1 MKVGIIGLPQTGKT
15 SLYNALTRGQVE
27 LNRFGGGE
35 VSVGVISVP
44 DSRFDYAVRM
54 CTPKKVTPA
63 SIEFTEG
70 GARIERSEGHGRGD
84 KYGADFF
91 AAVRNMDA
99 LILVVRA
106 FEDSAVP
113 APEGGLN
120 PRREAEKI
128 LEELLLADLTVIE
141 SRLEK
146 LEKARLQKRQTNAEA
161 SEQQVL
167 DKIKAHLENMEPV
180 RTLEM
185 TEDEARAVRSY
196 AFVSQ
201 KPMIVVANLG
211 EGDVGAEPA
220 AILAGLP
227 EYAADQQAPFVTL
240 CAKIEM
246 DVAQM
251 EPEEEREFLEAMGIP
266 EAARDRLIR
275 AAYAA
280 LGLICFFT
288 VGEDEVR
295 AWTIRQGSNAVTA
308 AGAIHSDLARG
319 FIRAELVAFE
329 EFQEAGGCWDEA
341 RAAGKMRL
349 EGKEYIVKDGD
360 ILHVRHKT

>member
-15 SLYNALTRGQVE
+15 SLYNALTRSEVE

-54 CTPKKVTPA
+54 CSPKKVTPA

-84 KYGADFF
+84 KFGTDFF
-91 AAVRNMDA
+91 AAVRNMDT

-106 FEDSAVP
+106 FEDGSVP
-113 APEGGLN
+113 VPEGGINAL
-120 PRREAEKI
+120 REAEKI
-128 LEELLLADLTVIE
+128 LDELLLADLTVIE

-161 SEQQVL
+161 AEEQVL
-167 DKIKAHLENMEPV
+167 LKIKAHLEAMQPV
-180 RTLEM
+180 RSLALS
-185 TEDEARAVRSY
+185 EDESRSVRSY

-201 KPMIVVANLG
+201 KPLILVANIG
-211 EGDVGAEPA
+211 EADV
-220 AILAGLP
+220 AGSLP
-227 EYAADQQAPFVTL
+227 ESVAPLSEYASSHSIPLVRL
-240 CAKIEM
+240 CARLEM
-246 DVAQM
+246 EVAQM
-251 EPEEEREFLEAMGIP
+251 EPEEEREFLEAMGIE

-280 LGLICFFT
+280 LGLISFFT

-295 AWTIRQGSNAVTA
+295 AWTIKQGDNAVTA

-319 FIRAELVAFE
+319 FIRAEVMSFE
-329 EFQEAGGCWDEA
+329 DFQSGGGCWDEA

-349 EGKEYIVKDGD
+349 EGKEYLVKDGD
-360 ILHVRHKT
+360 ILHVRHKS

>member
-15 SLYNALTRGQVE
+15 SLYNALTRSQVE

-44 DSRFDYAVRM
+44 DSRFDYAVKM
-54 CTPKKVTPA
+54 CSPKKVTPA

-84 KYGADFF
+84 KFGADFF

-106 FEDSAVP
+106 FDDSTVP
-113 APEGGLN
+113 APEGGVN
-120 PRREAEKI
+120 PLREAEKI

-161 SEQQVL
+161 AEQQVL
-167 DKIKAHLENMEPV
+167 DKVKAHLDKFEPA
-180 RTLEM
+180 RSLAL
-185 TEDEARAVRSY
+185 TEDESRSIRSY

-201 KPMIVVANLG
+201 KPLILVANVG
-211 EGDVGAEPA
+211 EGDVGEN
-220 AILAGLP
+220 LP
-227 EYAADQQAPFVTL
+227 SSVAPLTDYAKAQQAPLVTL

-246 DVAQM
+246 EVSQM
-251 EPEEEREFLEAMGIP
+251 EPDEEREFLEAMGIP

-275 AAYAA
+275 AAYTA

-319 FIRAELVAFE
+319 FIRAELMDFE
-329 EFQEAGGCWDEA
+329 DFRSGGGCWDEA
-341 RAAGKMRL
+341 KAAGKMRL
-349 EGKEYIVKDGD
+349 EGKEYLVQDGD